1 MSNPISEPGHAWMS
15 IVSRPKQKGFAKA
28 FATQAKLEASVLAE
42 PLTGSSGIWRFFTAT
57 RGMYDR
63 IAFIG
68 ETKADKT
75 TYMEW
80 TGQFHGKPVAG
91 MTVLTF
97 NEGGLIEA
105 VQLYHRPYHQVIEF
119 ADELA
124 SRLS

>member
-1 MSNPISEPGHAWMS
+1 MDVDRQPT
-15 IVSRPKQKGFAKA
+15 KAKRICQGLCH
-28 FATQAKLEASVLAE
+28 TGETGSVGSAE

-105 VQLYHRPYHQVIEF
+105 VRLYHRPYHQVIEF